1 MNLQCV
7 RSTWL
12 WLLLCVLPLGTA
24 FGEAEGHTSISPVF
38 TELPNQDPLPE
49 NTLVE
54 VFSALAAMP
63 LDQFSDE
70 ISQLSKMIREQKRHK
85 LALQLAQ
92 RLSSAGIIG
101 WPQERLNYLYMVLCY
116 DLMFFAEFQVA
127 FDLLLPHLDSVQ
139 AWSAND
145 TFGLTSKANLLH
157 IYGQLLVRK
166 QRVAEALPYFYD
178 AETIFKELDE
188 NHPSIFTIQVIVGE
202 AFLEAEQ
209 YQNALEYLQKAV
221 AIFPEQRLD
230 ARSYV
235 AGLLAK
241 AYLKLDRFDD
251 AHQTIHEYLDNPVDP
266 REDYFL
272 FFSLIHLQVLQAM
285 QEYDEYSTLA
295 NATYQLAQ
303 KIGNNDYLNEARLH
317 LGLVQLRAGKPDAAI
332 GLLKQAINGT
342 TDIRYH
348 ASLDGYLWLVDAYR
362 QTGRFQEAL
371 QSYEKYLSL
380 YKQQQQRLN
389 QREIAEI
396 SAQYEVEKAKV
407 QAQTAQ
413 LQLSLQQ
420 EQDKRTRLVLFFL
433 LSLVLLLITTT
444 WLISLAMLKLRR
456 KNSVLDEISTKDPL
470 TKIGNRLA
478 LSRDTQDNIPTC
490 VVLAD
495 IDYLKFYNDK
505 HGHDAGDKLIQSFV
519 HQLQSKLE
527 EYSAQ
532 LYRIGGDEFV
542 ITSDT
547 DIRQNL
553 TAIFEDIER
562 ELKKTGFSMAGV
574 SYGAACIDEAHYFS
588 KQLSL
593 ADLRMYEA
601 KARKKQRVN
610 EAELSGDNP
619 HS

>member
-1 MNLQCV
+1 MNRQCV

-12 WLLLCVLPLGTA
+12 WLLLSILLLGSALGETEGNVSNSPLFAELLAQDLLPKNKL
-24 FGEAEGHTSISPVF
+24 I
-38 TELPNQDPLPE
+38 
-49 NTLVE
+49 E
-54 VFSALAAMP
+54 VFGALEVMP
-63 LDQFSDE
+63 LDQFNE
-70 ISQLSKMIREQKRHK
+70 EMSQFSTMVRQQKRHE
-85 LALQLAQ
+85 LTLQFANQLATADFSDWQ
-92 RLSSAGIIG
+92 
-101 WPQERLNYLYMVLCY
+101 QEKLNYLYMILSY

-127 FDLLLPHLDSVQ
+127 FDLLSSHLDRVQ
-139 AWSAND
+139 AWSANE

-166 QRVAEALPYFYD
+166 QRVSEALPFFYS
-178 AETIFKELDE
+178 AETIFKRLDKH
-188 NHPSIFTIQVIVGE
+188 HPSIFTIQVIVGE
-202 AFLEAEQ
+202 AFLEAEH
-209 YQNALEYLQKAV
+209 YQSALEYLQKAI

-241 AYLKLDRFDD
+241 TYLKLDRFQD
-251 AHQTIHEYLDNPVDP
+251 AHRAIHEYLDNPVDP

-272 FFSLIHLQVLQAM
+272 FFSLIHLQVLQAI
-285 QEYDEYSTLA
+285 QEYEEYSVLA
-295 NATYQLAQ
+295 NETYQLAQ
-303 KIGNNDYLNEARLH
+303 KIGNEDYLNEARLH
-317 LGLVQLRAGKPDAAI
+317 LGFEQLRTGKLDAAI
-332 GLLKQAINGT
+332 NLLNQAINGSS
-342 TDIRYH
+342 DIRNH
-348 ASLDGYLWLVDAYR
+348 VLLDGYLWLVDAYKR
-362 QTGRFQEAL
+362 TGLIQEAL
-371 QSYEKYLSL
+371 QSYEEYVTL
-380 YKQQQQRLN
+380 YKQQQKRLN
-389 QREIAEI
+389 QRAIAEI
-396 SAQYEVEKAKV
+396 SAQYDVEKAKV

-420 EQDKRTRLVLFFL
+420 EQEKRTKLVLFFL

-444 WLISLAMLKLRR
+444 WLISLALLNLRR

-478 LSRDTQDNIPTC
+478 LSRDTQDNVPAC

-505 HGHDAGDKLIQSFV
+505 FGHDAGDKLIQTFV
-519 HQLQSKLE
+519 QQLQLKLE

-547 DIRQNL
+547 DIRQSL
-553 TAIFEDIER
+553 AAIFEDIEQ

-574 SYGAACIDEAHYFS
+574 SYGAACIAEAHYFS

-601 KARKKQRVN
+601 KARKKQRDN
-610 EAELSGDNP
+610 HADLSTDNP